1 MTNWIVCD
9 KLRISVLWFEE
20 LTVTHFGI
28 DDELIKHTDTF
39 LLQSKKYK
47 ELING
52 THCSVLIVKQT
63 CFWVNIENT
72 LFQFGISHW
81 RGIWECQPSFTKT
94 SKSMD
99 FYSETDSHD
108 LPCKFTAS
116 VLEAFRFWKSDQ
128 FSHIPKSFIHWNKHT
143 DAQSQL

>member
-1 MTNWIVCD
+1 MPNWIVCD

-72 LFQFGISHW
+72 LFQFGISH
-81 RGIWECQPSFTKT
+81 
-94 SKSMD
+94 
-99 FYSETDSHD
+99 
-108 LPCKFTAS
+108 
-116 VLEAFRFWKSDQ
+116 
-128 FSHIPKSFIHWNKHT
+128 
-143 DAQSQL
+143 